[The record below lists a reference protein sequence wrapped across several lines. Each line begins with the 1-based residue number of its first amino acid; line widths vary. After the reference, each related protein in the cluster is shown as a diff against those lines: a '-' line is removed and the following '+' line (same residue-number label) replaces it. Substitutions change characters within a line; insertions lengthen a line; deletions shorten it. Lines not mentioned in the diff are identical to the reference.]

1 MADYSRTAHE
11 DRDSTSFDLPKS
23 AEELGE
29 RAMTIAG
36 DIGTAVKENPYTALA
51 IAAGLAF
58 AVGALWKMGGQR
70 QSRLDALLSN
80 IPADLQ
86 SRAHALSRR
95 WL

>member
-1 MADYSRTAHE
+1 
-11 DRDSTSFDLPKS
+11 
-23 AEELGE
+23 
-29 RAMTIAG
+29 MTIAG
-36 DIGTAVKENPYTALA
+36 EIGSAVKQNPYTSLA

-70 QSRLDALLSN
+70 QSRMDSLLSN
-80 IPADLQ
+80 IPSDLQ